1 MDLLES
7 SHQPD
12 MFIRSRKKDSCPRP
26 NAVDGS
32 LIYKGNADLPMKNQQ
47 SDSSTRFPHGTEV
60 RFDCLR
66 TALDEEVIL
75 DEEGDYLE
83 TEENV
88 EENVDDGYLED
99 ENYDEYPDV
108 VDNDQDVYNFRKKRA
123 IRAKTNKRKKS
134 RKNSNRRR
142 NKNRSGDN
150 EDGTDDEEETDSYG
164 NQISKEDA
172 IEDMLKKEKY
182 RSWKIVCNDGKWI
195 GKSLGCDE
203 NGNPLLDDEAADVD
217 YNPFNASCPYV
228 KTPGDNIVAFH
239 GDREVT
245 EPQTDAVDA
254 IYKEYFEP
262 GAELIYRCRDIGM
275 KYNYFFS
282 CDIKLQ

>member
-99 ENYDEYPDV
+99 ENYDEYPDA

-150 EDGTDDEEETDSYG
+150 EDGTDGEEETDSYG
-164 NQISKEDA
+164 NQIRKEDA
-172 IEDMLKKEKY
+172 IEDMIKKEKY

-203 NGNPLLDDEAADVD
+203 NGNPLGFNTTVTASEAGMGSLTITLVHEGPKPNNGLEEALTTGVSDIQ
-217 YNPFNASCPYV
+217 
-228 KTPGDNIVAFH
+228 KTF
-239 GDREVT
+239 EFTVT
-245 EPQTDAVDA
+245 E
-254 IYKEYFEP
+254 
-262 GAELIYRCRDIGM
+262 
-275 KYNYFFS
+275 
-282 CDIKLQ
+282 

>member
-32 LIYKGNADLPMKNQQ
+32 LIYKGDADLPMKNQQ

-66 TALDEEVIL
+66 TALDEENVIL

-99 ENYDEYPDV
+99 ENYDEWINNNNIYW
-108 VDNDQDVYNFRKKRA
+108 NFQFN
-123 IRAKTNKRKKS
+123 I
-134 RKNSNRRR
+134 
-142 NKNRSGDN
+142 
-150 EDGTDDEEETDSYG
+150 
-164 NQISKEDA
+164 QI
-172 IEDMLKKEKY
+172 LHQ
-182 RSWKIVCNDGKWI
+182 
-195 GKSLGCDE
+195 
-203 NGNPLLDDEAADVD
+203 PL
-217 YNPFNASCPYV
+217 
-228 KTPGDNIVAFH
+228 
-239 GDREVT
+239 
-245 EPQTDAVDA
+245 
-254 IYKEYFEP
+254 
-262 GAELIYRCRDIGM
+262 
-275 KYNYFFS
+275 
-282 CDIKLQ
+282 